1 MLKSLVSRVSITAI
15 AVSLVAGAAPA
26 LAATAPQQ
34 SAAVNGWGV
43 KLTDVT
49 PDASIRYGTLPNGMK
64 YAIMRNATPKGA
76 ASVRLQFA
84 FGSIAESE
92 KERGLAHFIEHM
104 AFNGSTHVP
113 EGDMVKILERQGL
126 KFGPDTNAVTG
137 FDTTTYMLDL
147 PKADAEHLD
156 TAMFLFREVASE
168 LKFDPAAVDRERGVI
183 LGEERARDNF
193 QLHQVVDMIGFQL
206 PQTPYPNRLP
216 IGLDTVLKSASADTI
231 RNLYQRYYRPE
242 NATLVFVGDADPAL
256 VEAKI
261 QKTFADWK
269 DSGAAG
275 APLPRGKVDLA
286 RPASFDTF
294 IDPAVATTVNY
305 TIARKWAEPADTLA
319 DRRQKMTEALAVA
332 LFNRRL
338 DKIAH
343 AEGSPLIGGAMV
355 TEEQRDAARMTTVG
369 IAAKDGAWKAALDT
383 AEQEVRR
390 AIEHGFT
397 AAELKTQV
405 ADMGGALHMAAAQ
418 ADTRSSS
425 SLANAIVTVAGRDKF
440 VTTPKFKEEQF
451 LALAKTVTPAQVN
464 AAFRDLWTGSA
475 PLIHVSGKQDVPTQQ
490 LAAAFK
496 ASRAVAV
503 AAPKASAAQAFA
515 YDSFGKPGTIADD
528 KRVADLGLRTLRF
541 ANNVKLNIK
550 KTDFEAGK
558 VRFLVRMGDG
568 VLDLPRNEPGLAS
581 MMALTSAAAGVK
593 KHSLEELKDML
604 AGKVVT
610 VGASVTDNAFVAT
623 GATNA
628 QNLALQMKVSAAYLL
643 DPGFRPEAA
652 NQWANA
658 VPVLEK
664 QLDAQP
670 ETVSKLRLPAL
681 LAGGDERFG
690 VPRAAVLSKRN
701 FDEAKAAIA
710 PVIASAPIE
719 ITIVGDVDEKTAIDA
734 VAATFGALP
743 TRKPTGLAG
752 ADARKA
758 SFRADRSPIVLKHDG
773 PADKALVQA
782 VWPTADDSNY
792 REVVGVELLKDVLD
806 LMLTDSVR
814 EKLGD
819 SYGVDVQS
827 VMSDT
832 FDGFGYLSA
841 SAVVAPDKTDEV
853 QQAIAE
859 AAAELR
865 SKPIS
870 DDLLAR
876 ARNPELEKADRNM
889 RENGFWLAALSRSQ
903 SEPDRLDRIREK
915 KKLLQS
921 ITAADL
927 QKLAQKYVR
936 ADTVQQ
942 VRIVSSKLATTASR

>member
-1 MLKSLVSRVSITAI
+1 MLKSLVSRVSIAAI
-15 AVSLVAGAAPA
+15 AVAIAGGSATAA
-26 LAATAPQQ
+26 AATA
-34 SAAVNGWGV
+34 SHAVAAVNGWGV

-49 PDASIRYGTLPNGMK
+49 PDSSIRYGTLANGMK
-64 YAIMRNATPKGA
+64 YAIMRNATPRGA

-84 FGSIAESE
+84 FGSIGEAEN
-92 KERGLAHFIEHM
+92 ERGLAHFIEHM

-183 LGEERARDNF
+183 LGEERARDTF
-193 QLHQVVDMIGFQL
+193 QLHQVVDTIGFQL
-206 PQTPYPNRLP
+206 PQTPYPNRIP
-216 IGLDTVLKSASADTI
+216 IGLDAVLKSASADAI
-231 RNLYQRYYRPE
+231 RNLYRRYYRPE
-242 NATLVFVGDADPAL
+242 NATLVFVGDADLTL

-261 QKTFADWK
+261 RKSFADWK

-275 APLPRGKVDLA
+275 AALPRGKVDLA

-294 IDPAVATTVNY
+294 VDPAVATTVNY
-305 TIARKWAEPADTLA
+305 TVVRPWADPDDTIA
-319 DRRQKMTEALAVA
+319 DRRQKMIEALATA

-343 AEGSPLIGGAMV
+343 ADGSPLIGGAMV
-355 TEEQRDAARMTTVG
+355 TQEQRDAARMTTVG
-369 IAAKDGAWKAALDT
+369 VAAKDGAWKAALDT

-390 AIEHGFT
+390 ALEYGFT
-397 AAELKTQV
+397 GAELKTQV
-405 ADMGGALHMAAAQ
+405 IEMTGALHMAADQ

-425 SLANAIVTVAGRDKF
+425 SLANAILGVVGRDKF
-440 VTTPKFKEEQF
+440 VTTPKFKEAQF
-451 LALAKTVTPAQVN
+451 LAIAKTVTPADVN
-464 AAFRDLWTGSA
+464 AAFRELWKGSA
-475 PLIHVSGKQDVPTQQ
+475 PLIHVSGKQDIPAPQ
-490 LAAAFK
+490 LAAAYT

-503 AAPKASAAQAFA
+503 AAPRESAAQAFA
-515 YDSFGKPGTIADD
+515 YDSFGKPGTIAED
-528 KRVADLGLRTLRF
+528 KQIADLGVRTVRF

-558 VRFLVRMGDG
+558 VRFLVRLGDG
-568 VLDLPRNEPGLAS
+568 ILDLPRSEPGLGS
-581 MMALTSAAAGVK
+581 MLALTSAAAGVK
-593 KHSLEELKDML
+593 KHSLEELKDLL
-604 AGKVVT
+604 AGRVIT
-610 VGASVTDNAFVAT
+610 IGASVTDNAFVAT

-628 QNLALQMKVSAAYLL
+628 HDLALQMKVSAAYLL

-658 VPVLEK
+658 VPIIEK

-681 LAGGDERFG
+681 LAGGDQRFG
-690 VPRAAVLSKRN
+690 VPEAAVLAKRN
-701 FDEAKAAIA
+701 FDEAKAALA

-719 ITIVGDVDEKTAIDA
+719 ITIVGDVDEQAAIDA
-734 VAATFGALP
+734 VAASFGALP
-743 TRKPTGLAG
+743 ARKASGLAG

-758 SFRADRSPIVLKHDG
+758 SFRADRSPILLKHDG
-773 PADKALVQA
+773 PADKALVEA

-792 REVVGVELLKDVLD
+792 REVIGVELLKDVLD

-819 SYGVDVQS
+819 SYGVDLQS

-853 QQAIAE
+853 QKAISE

-865 SKPIS
+865 AKPVS

-876 ARNPELEKADRNM
+876 ARNPELEKADRAM
-889 RENGFWLAALSRSQ
+889 RENGFWMAALSRAQ
-903 SEPDRLDRIREK
+903 SEPDRLDRIRQRK
-915 KKLLQS
+915 ALLQAV
-921 ITAADL
+921 TPADL
-927 QKLAQKYVR
+927 QKLAQKYLQP
-936 ADTVQQ
+936 AKVQQ
-942 VRIVSSKLATTASR
+942 VRIVSSKVATTASR

>member
-26 LAATAPQQ
+26 IAATALQQ
-34 SAAVNGWGV
+34 TAAVNGWGV

-752 ADARKA
+752 AEARKA

-942 VRIVSSKLATTASR
+942 VRIVSSKMATTAAR